1 MSMIKRFDMTG
12 SVAVITGAGRGIGR
26 GIALAYA
33 EAGADVVLAARTLS
47 DVQAV
52 AQEVRSLGRRALAVA
67 CDVTVDEQRSA
78 LIEQAREHMGAITHL
93 VNNAGGAGPNDPLT
107 LSVERFEEILRFNVS
122 SAYHLC
128 QLCIPHMRAAGTGNI
143 INITSG
149 AARYAQT
156 QFSAYGTA
164 KAALSHMTRLLAQD
178 FAPLVRV
185 NAIAP
190 GPILTDALN
199 RVLPVAMREGMIKA
213 TPMQSLGEV
222 EDIAAAAL
230 YLASPASRW
239 VTGKI
244 LEVDGGAESSVWPG

>member
-1 MSMIKRFDMTG
+1 M
-12 SVAVITGAGRGIGR
+12 GR
-26 GIALAYA
+26 
-33 EAGADVVLAARTLS
+33 
-47 DVQAV
+47 
-52 AQEVRSLGRRALAVA
+52 
-67 CDVTVDEQRSA
+67 
-78 LIEQAREHMGAITHL
+78 ITHL
-93 VNNAGGAGPNDPLT
+93 VNNAGGAGPNNPLT
-107 LSVERFEEILRFNVS
+107 LSVERFEEIMRFNVS
-122 SAYHLC
+122 SAYHLS
-128 QLCIPHMRAAGTGNI
+128 QLCVPHMREAGQGNI

-178 FAPLVRV
+178 FAPQVRV
-185 NAIAP
+185 NGIAP
-190 GPILTDALN
+190 GPVLTAALN
-199 RVLPVAMREGMIKA
+199 GVLPVAMRDGMIKA
-213 TPMQSLGEV
+213 TPLQSLGEV